1 MALPNEGDLHTIVT
15 QLQFICSSWNEHL
28 SLQDEN
34 KDSEAR
40 PLKSRRTCTPQDETQ
55 QRVDE
60 ILRPLYKKDQT
71 GLVKEEVVNIL
82 FHVVNTRSQMHHCHV
97 FAIFKFLVYEYS
109 LSKEDIVKDNNLA
122 LRWSAAAG
130 NLEVVK
136 YLKEYFG
143 LTNGDVRAWNNDALR
158 LSAKNGHLAGYARL
172 SRRQ

>member
-1 MALPNEGDLHTIVT
+1 MALPNEGDIHIIVT
-15 QLQFICSSWNEHL
+15 QLQSICDGLLSSQN
-28 SLQDEN
+28 EN
-34 KDSEAR
+34 K
-40 PLKSRRTCTPQDETQ
+40 KIRRTLDSSPQDETQ

-97 FAIFKFLVYEYS
+97 FAIFKFLVYEYN

-130 NLEVVK
+130 QYKPK
-136 YLKEYFG
+136 Y
-143 LTNGDVRAWNNDALR
+143 
-158 LSAKNGHLAGYARL
+158 
-172 SRRQ
+172 